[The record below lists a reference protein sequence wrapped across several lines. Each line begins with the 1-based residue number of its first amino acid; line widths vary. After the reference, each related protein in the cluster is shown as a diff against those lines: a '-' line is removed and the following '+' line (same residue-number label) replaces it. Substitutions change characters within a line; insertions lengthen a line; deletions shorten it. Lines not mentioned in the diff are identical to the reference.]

1 MIKFFKLSL
10 ALSLMMA
17 VPVTLNA
24 APWKPFLKTAQQS
37 KADIAPVTVVDEDFS
52 LFTAGSEA
60 EPDTRDL
67 ALETFTVP
75 DEYMHSKGWVGGG
88 VHQAGGAC
96 ALKVHKS
103 YGEDRDG
110 FISTPLMEL
119 YGEVTMTYR
128 AKRTQNKDILMDV
141 VICDQ
146 WEGPMERHHRDTLT
160 DEWQTFT
167 YKTSAASFGKSN
179 IQISTVGGEALIDD
193 IKVVRVR
200 NSIDAPYMQY
210 PINNSLTE
218 FTAYWT
224 SVKDAKDYLL
234 TVYYTELPEDALPQD
249 TLLETFDGIKLNAEG
264 TAIDETNPN
273 YPKGWTIDLKKE
285 GRQVATAEGDY
296 HSAPLALVLDTEGDL
311 IMSPETPAE
320 INGISF
326 WVKPSNMEDEGDY
339 EDPYYSLFSVLV
351 YRTDTKEWIR
361 LANIPNFYIED
372 PAGEF
377 YSFNV
382 DAIGEYAR
390 QVKFEY
396 IQDGN
401 AHVAFMI
408 DDIQLSYATQP
419 QPKPLME
426 KALTDTVYTVSDI
439 DPEKDYYCYVQARD
453 GELVSAESYRM
464 WVNGINGLKPVVQEA
479 TDITTNSFTAHWE
492 TMPKAASYKVELAK
506 RITAKEDMKE
516 VEILH
521 EDFNLVKE
529 GTVSA
534 PKTTWGTPDLSDMG
548 FTHTSWTFTQGMW
561 AKGMVGSMG
570 ASWLGGAG
578 LVVSPMLSLHNND
591 GKFTVKATVYNTYAK
606 DTIWVMLLKTID
618 DTVALAG
625 LYIPCGAPGLVSQ
638 TLEFPEGGQENVLV
652 AFMSQY
658 SQPFFVDEVTVTQ
671 DLKAGDKLQ
680 VPYLVERT
688 NGSNAFAF
696 KDLPENVDYAYAV
709 TARRSRAYVDYVSE
723 RSDEM
728 IVLMQPTGVE
738 DVLEAEGIVVVSL
751 PDAIEV
757 YAETAGLPIALY
769 DMQGRLKRVAV
780 TSVGATTI
788 GVNPGL
794 YIVRVGQKTA
804 KVMVK

>member
-1 MIKFFKLSL
+1 MKFLKLSL
-10 ALSLMMA
+10 ALSFMA
-17 VPVTLNA
+17 VMSVTLNA
-24 APWKPFLKTAQQS
+24 SPWQPFLKTAQQP
-37 KADIAPVTVVDEDFS
+37 KAGIAPVTVVDEDFS

-60 EPDTRDL
+60 EPDATDL
-67 ALETFTVP
+67 ALNTFTVP
-75 DEYMHSKGWVGGG
+75 DEYMHQPGWVGGG
-88 VHQAGGAC
+88 VHQAGGVC

-103 YGEDRDG
+103 NGEDRDG

-119 YGEVTMTYR
+119 YGDVTMTYR
-128 AKRTQNKDILMDV
+128 AKRLENKEIIMDV

-160 DEWQTFT
+160 DEWKTFT
-167 YKTSAASFGKSN
+167 YKTSAASFGRSN

-193 IKVVRVR
+193 IKVVRVK
-200 NSIDAPYMQY
+200 NTIDVPYIQY

-218 FTAYWT
+218 FTAWWM

-234 TVYYTELPEDALPQD
+234 TVYYTELPEGALPQD
-249 TLLETFDGIKLNAEG
+249 SVLENFDGIKLNAEG

-273 YPKGWTIDLKKE
+273 YPEGWTIDIKKE
-285 GRQVATAEGDY
+285 GPQVATKEGDY
-296 HSAPLALVLDTEGDL
+296 HSAPLALVLGAEGDL
-311 IMSPETPAE
+311 IMSPEMPAE

-326 WVKPSNMEDEGDY
+326 WVKPSSQENEGDY
-339 EDPYYSLFSVLV
+339 EDPLYSMFSVLV
-351 YRTDTKEWIR
+351 YRTDVKEWIR
-361 LANIPNFYIED
+361 LANIPNFYIKNPE
-372 PAGEF
+372 GEF

-401 AHVAFMI
+401 AHIDFMI

-419 QPKPLME
+419 QPKPMLD
-426 KALTDTVYTVSDI
+426 KIAVTDTVYTVSGI

-453 GELVSAESYRM
+453 GELVSEESRRM
-464 WVNGINGLKPVVQEA
+464 WVNGINGLKPEVLEA

-492 TMPKAASYKVELAK
+492 AMPKAATYKVELAK

-516 VEILH
+516 VVLLH
-521 EDFNLVKE
+521 EDFNAVKE

-534 PKTTWGTPDLSDMG
+534 PKTTWGSPDLSDMG
-548 FTHTSWTFTQGMW
+548 FTRTSWTFTQGMW
-561 AKGMVGSMG
+561 AEGMVGSMG
-570 ASWLGGAG
+570 ISWYGSAG
-578 LVVSPMLSLHNND
+578 LVVSPMLSLHNNG
-591 GKFTVKATVYNTYAK
+591 GKFTVKATVYNTYAN
-606 DTIWVMLLKTID
+606 DTIWVMLLKTIN

-625 LYIPCGAPGLVSQ
+625 LYMPCGAPGLVSQ
-638 TLEFPEGGQENVLV
+638 TLEFPNGGQENVLV

-658 SQPFFVDEVTVTQ
+658 GMPFFVDEVTVTQ
-671 DLKAGDKLQ
+671 DLKAGEKVQ
-680 VPYLVERT
+680 VPYFVERT
-688 NGSNAFAF
+688 NGDNAFMF

-709 TARRSRAYVDYVSE
+709 TARRSRAFVDYASE

-728 IVLMQPTGVE
+728 VVLMQPTGVE
-738 DVLEAEGIVVVSL
+738 DVLKAEGIVVVSL

-780 TSVGATTI
+780 TSVGATSI
-788 GVNPGL
+788 SVNPGL